1 MAATTEPTTKTP
13 GAVSRAA
20 PGHGLPARAP
30 TASAVVNDGPAR
42 ESGQRDDKIL
52 AALAALTDRLASL
65 ESSQRVRDEEERM
78 LGAVESRL
86 FASKIGANMRGRP
99 MTIDAIG
106 DAEEKAP
113 VPRGYQRAT
122 DLGASRFASL
132 EPPRAR
138 STAAAAARTSAF
150 ATSAGVCS
158 VTAAARSR
166 SATSVCATASQRLW
180 DAVGK
185 PAEVEHTQVLWYRA
199 VPRTRERIL

>member
-1 MAATTEPTTKTP
+1 MAATTEPTTQTP
-13 GAVSRAA
+13 GGVSRTA
-20 PGHGLPARAP
+20 PGRGLPSRSP
-30 TASAVVNDGPAR
+30 TAPAVVNDGPAR

-52 AALAALTDRLASL
+52 AALTDQLASL
-65 ESSQRVRDEEERM
+65 ESSQRVRDKAERM
-78 LGAVESRL
+78 LGALESGL
-86 FASKIGANMRGRP
+86 FASKLGANMRGRP
-99 MTIDAIG
+99 MTIDANG

-132 EPPRAR
+132 DPPRAR

-158 VTAAARSR
+158 ATAAATSR
-166 SATSVCATASQRLW
+166 SATRVCATGSQRLW
-180 DAVGK
+180 DAVSK
-185 PAEVEHTQVLWYRA
+185 PAEVEHTQVRWYRA

>member
-1 MAATTEPTTKTP
+1 MSPMAATTEPTTKTP
-13 GAVSRAA
+13 GGVSRAA
-20 PGHGLPARAP
+20 PGRGLPARAP
-30 TASAVVNDGPAR
+30 TAPAVVNDGPAR

-52 AALAALTDRLASL
+52 AALTDQLASL
-65 ESSQRVRDEEERM
+65 ESSQRVRDKAERM
-78 LGAVESRL
+78 LGALESGL
-86 FASKIGANMRGRP
+86 FASKLGANMRGRP

-158 VTAAARSR
+158 ATAAATSR
-166 SATSVCATASQRLW
+166 SATSVCATGSQRLW

-185 PAEVEHTQVLWYRA
+185 PAEVEHTQVRWYRA

>member
-1 MAATTEPTTKTP
+1 MSPMAATTEPTTKTP
-13 GAVSRAA
+13 EGVPQATPGRVS
-20 PGHGLPARAP
+20 PARAR
-30 TASAVVNDGPAR
+30 TAPAVVNDGPAR

-52 AALAALTDRLASL
+52 AALTDRLASL
-65 ESSQRVRDEEERM
+65 ESLQRVRDEEERM
-78 LGAVESRL
+78 LGAVESGL
-86 FASKIGANMRGRP
+86 FASKLGANMRGRP

-132 EPPRAR
+132 EPRR
-138 STAAAAARTSAF
+138 ARTSVC

-158 VTAAARSR
+158 ATAAATSR
-166 SATSVCATASQRLW
+166 SATSLCATGPQRLW

-185 PAEVEHTQVLWYRA
+185 PAEVKHTQVRWYRA
-199 VPRTRERIL
+199 VPRIRERIL